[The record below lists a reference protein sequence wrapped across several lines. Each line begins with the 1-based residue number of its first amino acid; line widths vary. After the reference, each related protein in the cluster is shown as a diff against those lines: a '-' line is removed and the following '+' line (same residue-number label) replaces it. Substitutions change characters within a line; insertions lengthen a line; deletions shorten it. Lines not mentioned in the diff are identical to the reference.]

1 MMLKFIYII
10 VNTCF
15 LVVDL
20 WEEVLLDMTLEQKK
34 HQEEYYKAKN
44 RYENATYEKRRA
56 ENEIIDI
63 RNRKPQLIN
72 KINQLNAEKK
82 CNLTSLEEISKSV
95 KTNGSFEQSIKD
107 TETKLETAS
116 NGFLAIGE
124 SSLGKP
130 QNLTT
135 VFDGVN
141 RSSKNNISSAF
152 VNLKR
157 TQALINN
164 KINDINSQIKN
175 LQTELENKKSRERS
189 LQCIVSEK
197 QRTMNNAAV
206 EMAYH
211 KKHMYWFEWI
221 NYGDNNIIQRKGK
234 RCWWTDR

>member
-1 MMLKFIYII
+1 
-10 VNTCF
+10 
-15 LVVDL
+15 
-20 WEEVLLDMTLEQKK
+20 MTLEQKK

-72 KINQLNAEKK
+72 KINQLKK

-211 KKHMYWFEWI
+211 KKHMY
-221 NYGDNNIIQRKGK
+221 
-234 RCWWTDR
+234 

>member
-1 MMLKFIYII
+1 M
-10 VNTCF
+10 
-15 LVVDL
+15 
-20 WEEVLLDMTLEQKK
+20 
-34 HQEEYYKAKN
+34 
-44 RYENATYEKRRA
+44 
-56 ENEIIDI
+56 
-63 RNRKPQLIN
+63 
-72 KINQLNAEKK
+72 
-82 CNLTSLEEISKSV
+82 TSLEEISKSV

-175 LQTELENKKSRERS
+175 LQTELENKKAENVLCSVLLVRNKE
-189 LQCIVSEK
+189 L
-197 QRTMNNAAV
+197 
-206 EMAYH
+206 
-211 KKHMYWFEWI
+211 
-221 NYGDNNIIQRKGK
+221 
-234 RCWWTDR
+234 

>member
-1 MMLKFIYII
+1 
-10 VNTCF
+10 
-15 LVVDL
+15 
-20 WEEVLLDMTLEQKK
+20 MTLEQKK

-56 ENEIIDI
+56 KNEIIDI

-152 VNLKR
+152 VR

-175 LQTELENKKSRERS
+175 LQTELENKKNRERS

-211 KKHMYWFEWI
+211 KKHMY
-221 NYGDNNIIQRKGK
+221 
-234 RCWWTDR
+234 

>member
-1 MMLKFIYII
+1 
-10 VNTCF
+10 
-15 LVVDL
+15 
-20 WEEVLLDMTLEQKK
+20 MTLEQKK

-44 RYENATYEKRRA
+44 RYENAAYEKRRA

-82 CNLTSLEEISKSV
+82 CNLSSLEEISKSV
-95 KTNGSFEQSIKD
+95 KTNGIRD

-135 VFDGVN
+135 VFDDVN
-141 RSSKNNISSAF
+141 RSSKNNISNAF
-152 VNLKR
+152 VTLKK
-157 TQALINN
+157 TQALVNG

-175 LQTELENKKSRERS
+175 LQTELENKKNRERS

-211 KKHMYWFEWI
+211 KKHMY
-221 NYGDNNIIQRKGK
+221 
-234 RCWWTDR
+234 

>member
-1 MMLKFIYII
+1 
-10 VNTCF
+10 
-15 LVVDL
+15 
-20 WEEVLLDMTLEQKK
+20 MTLEQKK

-44 RYENATYEKRRA
+44 RYENAAYEKRRA

-63 RNRKPQLIN
+63 RNCKPQLI
-72 KINQLNAEKK
+72 KIG
-82 CNLTSLEEISKSV
+82 EEISKSV
-95 KTNGSFEQSIKD
+95 KTNGSFDQSIRD

-135 VFDGVN
+135 VFDDVN
-141 RSSKNNISSAF
+141 RSSKNNISNAF
-152 VNLKR
+152 VTLKK
-157 TQALINN
+157 TQALVNG

-175 LQTELENKKSRERS
+175 LQTELENKKNRERS

-211 KKHMYWFEWI
+211 KKHMY
-221 NYGDNNIIQRKGK
+221 
-234 RCWWTDR
+234 

>member
-1 MMLKFIYII
+1 M
-10 VNTCF
+10 
-15 LVVDL
+15 
-20 WEEVLLDMTLEQKK
+20 
-34 HQEEYYKAKN
+34 
-44 RYENATYEKRRA
+44 
-56 ENEIIDI
+56 
-63 RNRKPQLIN
+63 
-72 KINQLNAEKK
+72 
-82 CNLTSLEEISKSV
+82 TSLEEISKSV

-175 LQTELENKKSRERS
+175 LQTELENKK
-189 LQCIVSEK
+189 K
-197 QRTMNNAAV
+197 QRTFFAV
-206 EMAYH
+206 Y
-211 KKHMYWFEWI
+211 
-221 NYGDNNIIQRKGK
+221 
-234 RCWWTDR
+234 C

>member
-1 MMLKFIYII
+1 MLDI
-10 VNTCF
+10 
-15 LVVDL
+15 
-20 WEEVLLDMTLEQKK
+20 TLEQKK

-82 CNLTSLEEISKSV
+82 CNLSSLEEISKSV
-95 KTNGSFEQSIKD
+95 KTNGSFDQSIRD

-141 RSSKNNISSAF
+141 RSSKNNISNAF
-152 VNLKR
+152 VTLKK
-157 TQALINN
+157 TQALVHG

-175 LQTELENKKSRERS
+175 LQTELENKKAENVPCSVLLVRNKE
-189 LQCIVSEK
+189 L
-197 QRTMNNAAV
+197 
-206 EMAYH
+206 
-211 KKHMYWFEWI
+211 
-221 NYGDNNIIQRKGK
+221 
-234 RCWWTDR
+234 